1 MSEIRVENIIGET
14 GTDAVK
20 FTKGINVTG
29 IATATNV
36 SVGSSVTATNFYGS
50 GANLTGIES
59 GLTVAQQWR
68 ITATK
73 NITTSQSFV
82 TSDWEAAD
90 TDGYG
95 AISSMSESSGV
106 FTFPVTGIYLVR
118 FIGAHESTAAINWS
132 QTELHTTTDGSSYDY
147 ASYGYASFGSGSQ
160 YATSVNEFIFD
171 VTNTSTHKVKFAV
184 RGSNN
189 ESKLYGAG
197 SGGTVNQTYVTFI
210 RLGAT

>member
-14 GTDAVK
+14 GSDAVK

-36 SVGSSVTATNFYGS
+36 SVGSSVTAATFHGS

-73 NITTSQSFV
+73 NVTTSQSFL
-82 TSDWEAAD
+82 TSDWESVD

-106 FTFPVTGIYLVR
+106 FTFPVTGIYLIR
-118 FIGAHESTAAINWS
+118 FIGAHESTGAINWS
-132 QTELHTTTDGSSYDY
+132 QTELHTTTDNSSYDV
-147 ASYGYASFGSGSQ
+147 ASYGYAHLASGSQ
-160 YATSVNEFIFD
+160 YQSSINEFIFD
-171 VTNTSTHKVKFAV
+171 CTNTSTHKVKFAC
-184 RGSNN
+184 RGSNT
-189 ESKLYGAG
+189 ESKLYGANAT
-197 SGGTVNQTYVTFI
+197 TVNQTYATFI

>member
-14 GTDAVK
+14 GNDAVK

-68 ITATK
+68 LTATK
-73 NITTSQSFV
+73 NITTSRSFV
-82 TSDWEAAD
+82 TSDWEAVD
-90 TDGYG
+90 TTAYG
-95 AISSMSESSGV
+95 AISSLSESSGV
-106 FTFPVTGIYLVR
+106 FTFPATGIYLIR
-118 FIGAHESTAAINWS
+118 FIGAHESTGAINWS
-132 QTELHTTTDGSSYDY
+132 QTEIHTTTDNGTYNV
-147 ASYGYASFGSGSQ
+147 AGYGYAHLASGSQ
-160 YATSVNEFIFD
+160 YQSSINEFIFD
-171 VTNTSTHKVKFAV
+171 CTNTSTHKVMFAC
-184 RGSNN
+184 RGSNT
-189 ESKLYGAG
+189 ESKLYGG
-197 SGGTVNQTYVTFI
+197 SGTSVNQTYATFI

>member
-14 GTDAVK
+14 GSDAVK

-36 SVGSSVTATNFYGS
+36 SVGSSVTAATFHGS

-68 ITATK
+68 ITANK
-73 NITTSQSFV
+73 NVTTSRSFL
-82 TSDWEAAD
+82 TSDWESVD
-90 TDGYG
+90 SDGYG

-106 FTFPVTGIYLVR
+106 FTFPATGIYLIR
-118 FIGAHESTAAINWS
+118 FIGAHESSAAINWS
-132 QTELHTTTDGSSYDY
+132 QTELHTTTDNSTYDV

-160 YATSVNEFIFD
+160 YGNSVNEFIFD
-171 VTNTSTHKVKFAV
+171 VTNTSTHKVMFAC
-184 RGSNN
+184 RGSNT
-189 ESKLYGAG
+189 ESKLYGANA
-197 SGGTVNQTYVTFI
+197 TNVNQTYATFI